1 MTGGGRILAID
12 YGERRVGL
20 AVTDPTGTIAFP
32 LETIDRKKRR
42 EPLEDQIASIAG
54 RLEIGRVVVGMPLTE
69 SGHRGDRAREV
80 ERFVSRLSHAMGC
93 PVVTWDERFSSVR
106 AVRAIHEVGEKTG
119 KDKGKVDRIA
129 AVFILQ
135 DYIAANRPTP

>member
-1 MTGGGRILAID
+1 MTGTGRILAVD

-20 AVTDPTGTIAFP
+20 AISDPTGTIAFP
-32 LETIDRKKRR
+32 LKTIDRKTDPDPI
-42 EPLEDQIASIAG
+42 EEQIASIVKQNEVI
-54 RLEIGRVVVGMPLTE
+54 RIVIGLPLTE
-69 SGHRGDRAREV
+69 SGDRGDRARQV
-80 ERFVSRLSHAMGC
+80 ERFIDKLSPLTDC

-119 KDKGKVDRIA
+119 NDKGKIDRIA

-135 DYIAANRPTP
+135 DYISANT